1 MDEKK
6 YLRSGMIVVIK
17 AAGCDDIIGEFNRF
31 LNDTKIHLKK
41 TFAFNSTIEE
51 CTVMRFISVR
61 EASLDEI
68 KEFINLTGYNIFEN
82 PIIGPVLMRDI
93 ERFGYN
99 SREKKGSVDNKVP
112 AAAPEPTPAPS
123 PEPEVHKK
131 LLPEDDRRPERPE
144 TDYKNDALDDKLR
157 WDLLPMAEVEDIV
170 KLFHRGAKK
179 YKPNSWKNLENGFER
194 YRAALMRHMMAYLN
208 GERYDPETEANHL
221 TAVAWNALVML
232 WFDKNGKGLIKDQEY
247 RIIII
252 TFVLK

>member
-6 YLRSGMIVVIK
+6 YLRSGMIVVVGTIV
-17 AAGCDDIIGEFNRF
+17 CDNIIGEFDRF
-31 LNDTKIHLKK
+31 LNDTDCHLKK
-41 TFAFNSTIEE
+41 TYAFNSAIEE
-51 CTVMRFISVR
+51 CTVLKFTSIR

-68 KEFINLTGYNIFEN
+68 KEFVNLTGYNIFEN

-93 ERFGYN
+93 ERFGYG
-99 SREKKGSVDNKVP
+99 SREKKGSVDTEAP

-123 PEPEVHKK
+123 PEPEVHHKP
-131 LLPEDDRRPERPE
+131 LSEVDGHPERPE

-194 YRAALMRHMMAYLN
+194 YRSALFRHMMAYLN

-232 WFDKNGKGLIKDQEY
+232 WFDKNGKGLIKD
-247 RIIII
+247 
-252 TFVLK
+252 

>member
-1 MDEKK
+1 MDEKI
-6 YLRSGMIVVIK
+6 YLKRGMIVVVLTSNGDTV
-17 AAGCDDIIGEFNRF
+17 AGVFDKFINNTDC
-31 LNDTKIHLKK
+31 HLKK
-41 TFAFNSTIEE
+41 TYAFNRVVDE
-51 CTVMRFISVR
+51 CSIINCSKIR
-61 EASLDEI
+61 EASLDEV

-99 SREKKGSVDNKVP
+99 STEKKEAAETNASAAVP
-112 AAAPEPTPAPS
+112 EPSPIPEPTPEPEPTPALS
-123 PEPEVHKK
+123 PESEVHQK

-144 TDYKNDALDDKLR
+144 TDYKNDVLDDKLR

-194 YRAALMRHMMAYLN
+194 YRSALFRHMMAYLN

-232 WFDKNGKGLIKDQEY
+232 WFDKNGKGLIKD
-247 RIIII
+247 
-252 TFVLK
+252 